1 MYWAVPEKTPTTS
14 MKHWSVQFPKRLC
27 VFGWM
32 KVFQVVV
39 VVVVVEVVE
48 AVGEAVV
55 Q

>member
-1 MYWAVPEKTPTTS
+1 

-39 VVVVVEVVE
+39 VVVEVVVEAVVE